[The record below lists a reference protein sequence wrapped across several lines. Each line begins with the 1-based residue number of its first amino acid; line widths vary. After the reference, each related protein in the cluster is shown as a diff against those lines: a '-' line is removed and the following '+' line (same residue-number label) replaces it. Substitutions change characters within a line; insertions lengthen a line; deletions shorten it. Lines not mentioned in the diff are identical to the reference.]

1 MACPWLQFFHKAGL
15 SAAIWAALEGLLG
28 APLLALEVPATAEI
42 PEEVLR
48 TEIIIEAR
56 SPIDGQR
63 LTAAEYAE
71 LQAELRSTD
80 AIRPKVSPKI
90 QRLILLLRVR
100 KVLRSIAPF
109 LVP

>member
-1 MACPWLQFFHKAGL
+1 LPP
-15 SAAIWAALEGLLG
+15 AADL
-28 APLLALEVPATAEI
+28 

-48 TEIIIEAR
+48 TEMITEAR
-56 SPIDGQR
+56 SPIDGQP

-80 AIRPKVSPKI
+80 AIKPRVSPKI

-100 KVLRSIAPF
+100 KVIKSIAPF

>member
-1 MACPWLQFFHKAGL
+1 MVQSRSRFSRIRL
-15 SAAIWAALEGLLG
+15 SACLWGLLG
-28 APLLALEVPATAEI
+28 SLPVAVVAVELPPAADL

-48 TEIIIEAR
+48 TEIITEAR
-56 SPIDGQR
+56 SPIDGQP

-80 AIRPKVSPKI
+80 AIQPKVSPKI

-100 KVLRSIAPF
+100 KVIKSIAPF

>member
-1 MACPWLQFFHKAGL
+1 MALKSRSLFYQLRLSACLWGILACP
-15 SAAIWAALEGLLG
+15 
-28 APLLALEVPATAEI
+28 PATVLGVELPPAEDL

-48 TEIIIEAR
+48 TEIITEAR
-56 SPIDGQR
+56 SPIDGQP

-80 AIRPKVSPKI
+80 AIKPKVSPKI

-100 KVLRSIAPF
+100 KVIKSIAPF